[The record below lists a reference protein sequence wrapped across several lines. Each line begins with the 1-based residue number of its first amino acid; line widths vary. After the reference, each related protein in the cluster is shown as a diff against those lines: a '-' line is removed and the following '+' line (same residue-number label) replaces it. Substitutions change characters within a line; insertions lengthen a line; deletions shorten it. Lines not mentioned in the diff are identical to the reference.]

1 MIDKPICRG
10 LLVCMRTTIG
20 SEANDYSFRM
30 QTTIHSHPKQLLV
43 RVRTTITIACSL
55 LVVKRAY
62 PSYDVYRLIC
72 LRRMGTRAGELA
84 SRERKI
90 GGIGG

>member
-20 SEANDYSFRM
+20 SGANDYSFRM

-43 RVRTTITIACSL
+43 RGRMTITIARPL

-62 PSYDVYRLIC
+62 PSYDVYRLIR
-72 LRRMGTRAGELA
+72 LRGMGTRAGELT
-84 SRERKI
+84 SRE
-90 GGIGG
+90 

>member
-1 MIDKPICRG
+1 MINKAIYSG

-20 SEANDYSFRM
+20 SGANDYSFRM

-43 RVRTTITIACSL
+43 RGRMTITIARPL

-62 PSYDVYRLIC
+62 PSYDVYRLIR
-72 LRRMGTRAGELA
+72 LRGMGTRAGELT
-84 SRERKI
+84 SRE
-90 GGIGG
+90 

>member
-1 MIDKPICRG
+1 
-10 LLVCMRTTIG
+10 MRTTIG
-20 SEANDYSFRM
+20 SGAKRLFVSYANNYSFRM

-62 PSYDVYRLIC
+62 PSYDVYRLIR